1 MILLIDAL
9 MVITVLSTGLFTG
22 LLMTVVFFFQKALRD
37 LSGPQFALVMQRFLA
52 ITRTHPLNYA
62 MTLISGFVPV
72 ATLILL
78 LRHPGSG
85 AFWGGIILTSRYV
98 AEPLY
103 DVFVGWDADAPP
115 DDWRRARE
123 RYFRLNNA
131 IRGPCSAANRGTS
144 TNPNT
149 IISLRM
155 FTSPVSCS
163 WGVVE
168 GELPPS
174 LCAPV
179 VLADAANARRVGAE
193 RNP

>member
-1 MILLIDAL
+1 MILIDAL

-62 MTLISGFVPV
+62 ITLISGFVPIV
-72 ATLILL
+72 TLIM
-78 LRHPGSG
+78 LRQHLGSG
-85 AFWGGIILTSRYV
+85 AFLFTLGGLLAFWGGIILTSRYV

-115 DDWRRARE
+115 YDWQRARE

-131 IRGPCSAANRGTS
+131 IRRPCSAVAF
-144 TNPNT
+144 
-149 IISLRM
+149 IC
-155 FTSPVSCS
+155 F
-163 WGVVE
+163 VVAL
-168 GELPPS
+168 GLPTP
-174 LCAPV
+174 
-179 VLADAANARRVGAE
+179 
-193 RNP
+193 

>member
-1 MILLIDAL
+1 MTFLIDAL
-9 MVITVLSTGLFTG
+9 MAITVLSTGLFTG

-62 MTLISGFVPV
+62 MTLISGFVPIV
-72 ATLILL
+72 TLIM
-78 LRHPGSG
+78 LRQQLGSG
-85 AFWGGIILTSRYV
+85 AFLFTLGGLLAFWGGIILTSRYV

-131 IRGPCSAANRGTS
+131 IRGPCSAVAF
-144 TNPNT
+144 
-149 IISLRM
+149 I
-155 FTSPVSCS
+155 CY
-163 WGVVE
+163 VVAL
-168 GELPPS
+168 GLPTP
-174 LCAPV
+174 
-179 VLADAANARRVGAE
+179 
-193 RNP
+193 